1 MRRKRVTG
9 RFYIF
14 LLAILLIVFLIV
26 RPHLRFGTREA
37 IIEPGSASY
46 SRSTDAVII
55 RDEDVFS
62 SGTIARV
69 EYVAMENTLLNE
81 GDTIAYLYSTG
92 YSESELERLE
102 EIRANIQ
109 AYHKTILNNIVDNDL
124 NRLDR
129 IVDMKALELKA
140 LVTHQATGNLLSLT
154 QQLETAMVNRQDYMR
169 ANQREDLNLNRLYQD
184 ESTRMN
190 SVVSWRTEA
199 AAEEEGVISFYTD
212 GYESA
217 LTPETLSA
225 LTPADI
231 RAVLAGTPLGEAS
244 SRVSDIYRLV
254 DQDAWYV
261 AILTDGQSWNPVLDQ
276 EYYLQFEGFEDLVY
290 TAKVTRVQKVDNEV
304 LAVFLVEDPMGPMIY
319 QRSGRVTLS
328 SELSGLSVLSEALA
342 DQNGQPGVWLFDVPG
357 GTFVP
362 VEVLSNDGS
371 RALIQPLTD
380 GALQVG
386 DPVLIK

>member
-1 MRRKRVTG
+1 
-9 RFYIF
+9 
-14 LLAILLIVFLIV
+14 
-26 RPHLRFGTREA
+26 
-37 IIEPGSASY
+37 
-46 SRSTDAVII
+46 
-55 RDEDVFS
+55 
-62 SGTIARV
+62 
-69 EYVAMENTLLNE
+69 
-81 GDTIAYLYSTG
+81 
-92 YSESELERLE
+92 
-102 EIRANIQ
+102 
-109 AYHKTILNNIVDNDL
+109 
-124 NRLDR
+124 
-129 IVDMKALELKA
+129 
-140 LVTHQATGNLLSLT
+140 
-154 QQLETAMVNRQDYMR
+154 MVNRQDYMR

-328 SELSGLSVLSEALA
+328 SELSGLSVLAEAL
-342 DQNGQPGVWLFDVPG
+342 DNQSGQTGVWLFDVPG

-362 VEVLSNDGS
+362 VEVLSNDGN
-371 RALIQPLTD
+371 RALIQPQAE

-386 DPVLIK
+386 DRVLIK

>member
-14 LLAILLIVFLIV
+14 LLAILVIAFLIV
-26 RPHLRFGTREA
+26 RPHLDFGARE
-37 IIEPGSASY
+37 ITIEPGSASY

-55 RDEDVFS
+55 RDETVFS

-69 EYVAMENTLLNE
+69 EYVAMENTLLSE

-102 EIRANIQ
+102 EVRANIQ
-109 AYHKTILNNIVDNDL
+109 AYHKTILNNIVDTDL
-124 NRLDR
+124 ERLDR

-140 LVTHQATGNLLSLT
+140 LVTHQTSGDLLSLT
-154 QQLETAMVNRQDYMR
+154 RQLESAMVDRQDYMR
-169 ANQREDLNLNRLYQD
+169 ANQREDLNLNRLYQS

-190 SVVSWRTEA
+190 SIASWRTEA
-199 AAEEEGVISFYTD
+199 TADAEGVISFYTD
-212 GYESA
+212 GYENALTPDSLEA
-217 LTPETLSA
+217 LTPE
-225 LTPADI
+225 DI
-231 RAVLAGTPLGEAS
+231 RAVIAGSPLGETS
-244 SRVSDIYRLV
+244 SRQTDIYRLV
-254 DQDAWYV
+254 DQDTWYV

-290 TAKVTRVQKVDNEV
+290 TARVTRVQKIDNDV

-319 QRSGRVTLS
+319 QRSGRVTLN

-342 DQNGQPGVWLFDVPG
+342 DQNGQAGVWLFDVPG

-362 VEVLSNDGS
+362 VDVLSNDGS
-371 RALIQPLTD
+371 RALIQPLAE
-380 GALQVG
+380 GALEVG
-386 DPVLIK
+386 DVLLVK

>member
-14 LLAILLIVFLIV
+14 LLAILVIAFLIV
-26 RPHLRFGTREA
+26 RPHLDFGARE
-37 IIEPGSASY
+37 ITIEPGSASY

-55 RDEDVFS
+55 RDETVFS

-81 GDTIAYLYSTG
+81 GDTIAYLYFTG

-102 EIRANIQ
+102 EVRANIQ
-109 AYHKTILNNIVDNDL
+109 AYHKTILNNIVDTDL
-124 NRLDR
+124 ERLDR

-140 LVTHQATGNLLSLT
+140 LVTHQASGNLLSLT
-154 QQLETAMVNRQDYMR
+154 RQLESAMVDRQDYMR
-169 ANQREDLNLNRLYQD
+169 ANQREDLNLNRLYQS
-184 ESTRMN
+184 ETTRMN
-190 SVVSWRTEA
+190 SIASWRTEA
-199 AAEEEGVISFYTD
+199 TAEAEGVISFYTD
-212 GYESA
+212 GYENA
-217 LTPETLSA
+217 LTPE
-225 LTPADI
+225 DI
-231 RAVLAGTPLGEAS
+231 RAVIAGSPLGETS
-244 SRVSDIYRLV
+244 SRQTDIYRLV
-254 DQDAWYV
+254 DQDTWYV

-290 TAKVTRVQKVDNEV
+290 TARVTRVQKVDNEV

-362 VEVLSNDGS
+362 VEVLSNDGN
-371 RALIQPLTD
+371 RALIQPQAE

-386 DPVLIK
+386 DRVLIK